1 MYVTRPLSMYIKS
14 PDALSLPPP
23 EGPSSGIL
31 VILDEEAEPTRCFG
45 LCKTGY
51 IKDLPFPQNKSLEH
65 RYTTGIGFER
75 DFHFQKV
82 VFIPVLDQPL
92 SSNRY
97 YAIQPYGKH
106 RGEAYTNSE
115 EEEMPTCCFG
125 GYVCDVTPRPL
136 DPTNLN
142 QQFMICRKGG
152 IVNNWGGFVAKSLAP
167 DGFPPF
173 FLGVKGWK
181 VCAEASPEFELGE
194 AQGLDTTLRARLPE
208 FNFSLS
214 NTSSNPV
221 VVGKWYCPFMF
232 IKEGTPKSLKD
243 EMSNLIYY
251 EITLQQ
257 RWEQIF
263 ASENNNSQTQGNS
276 VAVDALVKIEV
287 VRVAGR
293 EAVIDERNVA
303 NGVLWFRSCSNVGE
317 EASVALGLAVIERMK
332 WEQERVGWIGETYG
346 KQMRIERLEGFGGT
360 GGWKR
365 FGCYVLVESF
375 VLKRLDG
382 SLVLTYDFKHTHQI
396 RSKWE

>member
-14 PDALSLPPP
+14 PEALLLPPP

-31 VILDEEAEPTRCFG
+31 VILDEEAEPTRCFS

-51 IKDLPFPQNKSLEH
+51 IKDLPLPQNKSLEH

-75 DFHFQKV
+75 YFHFQKE
-82 VFIPVLDQPL
+82 Q
-92 SSNRY
+92 
-97 YAIQPYGKH
+97 
-106 RGEAYTNSE
+106 
-115 EEEMPTCCFG
+115 EMPTCCFG

-152 IVNNWGGFVAKSLAP
+152 IVNNW
-167 DGFPPF
+167 
-173 FLGVKGWK
+173 
-181 VCAEASPEFELGE
+181 VCAEASPEFEFGE
-194 AQGLDTTLRARLPE
+194 AQRLDTTLHARLLE
-208 FNFSLS
+208 FNFSLT
-214 NTSSNPV
+214 NTTSNPV
-221 VVGKWYCPFMF
+221 VLGKWYCPFIF

-243 EMSNLIYY
+243 KMSNLIYY

-257 RWEQIF
+257 KWEQIF
-263 ASENNNSQTQGNS
+263 ASENNDSQTQGNS

-287 VRVAGR
+287 VRVAGW

-303 NGVLWFRSCSNVGE
+303 NGVLWFRSCSNLGE

-332 WEQERVGWIGETYG
+332 WKQERVGWIGETYG

-382 SLVLTYDFKHTHQI
+382 TLLLTYDFKHTQI